1 MQTSEIIQRLNY
13 NAKIFDEILSI
24 IPEAQARWKPAADK
38 WSMLEVVNHLY
49 DEERDDFRKRLDL
62 TLHQPETGWAAID
75 PPGWVMS
82 HEYMKKYFNESVVRF
97 LAERTASIS
106 WLRSLKSPV
115 WEQAHNHPKLGAIKA
130 GDLLVSW
137 LAHDYMHI
145 RQLAGL
151 NMLYIQELASP
162 FSIRYASR

>member
-1 MQTSEIIQRLNY
+1 MQTSDIIQRLNY
-13 NAKIFDEILSI
+13 NAKIFDEILSV
-24 IPEAQARWKPAADK
+24 IPEAQARWKPAPDK

-62 TLHQPETGWAAID
+62 TLHQPETEWPPID

-82 HEYMKKYFNESVVRF
+82 HKYMEQNFNESVIHF

-106 WLRSLKSPV
+106 WLRSLKSPG
-115 WEQAHNHPKLGAIKA
+115 WEHVHNHPKFGPIKA

-137 LAHDYMHI
+137 LTHDYLHI
-145 RQLAGL
+145 RQLVNL
-151 NMLYIQELASP
+151 NVLFMQELAQPYST
-162 FSIRYASR
+162 RYASP